1 MTVPLDTITALLGAW
16 LWPFFRCA
24 ALLTAAP
31 LFGAAYVPTRV
42 RLALALTLALV
53 LAPVV
58 PAPAVDPFSLAGLLL
73 VLQQVLVGLL
83 LGIAVRL
90 VLVVFDLAGQVISQT
105 MGLGFAA
112 MVDPSTGAQVP
123 AVSQLYLLLASLV
136 FVTLNGH
143 LLMVQVLAHSFEV
156 VPVGGAGIE
165 IESFWQLASR
175 AGWVFGAGVLLALP
189 AVTAMLVVNLAF
201 GVMTRAAPQLN
212 LFAVGFPLTLLMG
225 FVVILLTL
233 PGVLSE
239 VDTVVGEALGF
250 ASALLV
256 GGP

>member
-1 MTVPLDTITALLGAW
+1 MTVSLDTLTSLLGAW
-16 LWPFFRCA
+16 LWPFFRVA
-24 ALLTAAP
+24 ALLTTAP
-31 LFGAAYVPTRV
+31 LFGAAYVPVRV

-53 LAPVV
+53 LAPLV
-58 PAPAVDPFSLAGLLL
+58 PVPAVDPFSVAGLLL
-73 VLQQVLVGLL
+73 VVQQLLVGLM
-83 LGIAVRL
+83 LGVAVRL

-123 AVSQLYLLLASLV
+123 AVSQLYLILASLV
-136 FVTLNGH
+136 FVTINGH
-143 LLMVQVLAHSFEV
+143 LLMVQVLAQSFQV
-156 VPVGGAGIE
+156 VPVGAGGIAV
-165 IESFWQLASR
+165 ESFWALATR
-175 AGWVFGAGVLLALP
+175 AGWALGAGALLALP

-212 LFAVGFPLTLLMG
+212 LFAVGFPLTLMMG
-225 FVVILLTL
+225 FMVILLTL

-239 VDTVVGEALGF
+239 TETVVGEALGF
-250 ASALLV
+250 ASGLLV